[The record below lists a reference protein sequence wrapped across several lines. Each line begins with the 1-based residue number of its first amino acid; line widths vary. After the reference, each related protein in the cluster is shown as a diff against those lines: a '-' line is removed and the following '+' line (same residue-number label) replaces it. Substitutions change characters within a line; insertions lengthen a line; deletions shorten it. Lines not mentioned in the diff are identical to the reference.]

1 MMVAHGC
8 GAVHELFHFH
18 SSLSSKMRDMPWLGL
33 GRQVAFQHRR
43 QPGRRETTTE
53 SVIDS
58 SGRRR
63 RRDRM
68 QAGRGANEHE

>member
-1 MMVAHGC
+1 
-8 GAVHELFHFH
+8 
-18 SSLSSKMRDMPWLGL
+18 MRDMPWLGL

-63 RRDRM
+63 HRDRR
-68 QAGRGANEHE
+68 QAGRSANEHE